1 MLSDPW
7 ASGEEILYHL
17 TEILIVLSEYDEA
30 LDHLETLLSV
40 RSQVS
45 PWRLRLDPVFDP
57 LCDHPRFQALLAKHD

>member
-1 MLSDPW
+1 MLSHPW

-17 TEILIVLSEYDEA
+17 TEIFIVLSEYDEA
-30 LDHLETLLSV
+30 LDHPETLLSV

-57 LCDHPRFQALLAKHD
+57 PRDQPHFQALLARHD